1 MAAKLNPFALI
12 DGARAVDRL
21 FQLERK
27 HGAILEAQALEIQA
41 IKDRLT
47 TLEQHVRAR
56 EDILVAEAKGAA
68 ATAGSVA
75 AAQHIAD
82 LARRLGGL
90 EERLR
95 LAGNGHLPAPD
106 QA

>member
-1 MAAKLNPFALI
+1 VKLNPLTVI
-12 DGARAVDRL
+12 DGARALDRL

-27 HGAILEAQALEIQA
+27 HGAILEAQAAEMQA

-47 TLEQHVRAR
+47 ALEQHVRAR

-68 ATAGSVA
+68 ATAGSVV

-95 LAGNGHLPAPD
+95 FAGGARLPAPD
-106 QA
+106 